1 MSNNQKHKVIVKV
14 QLRNKANLNVTIP
27 GKIAKR
33 QNIRQGDFL
42 LVDEHVCGGLIY
54 RKID

>member
-1 MSNNQKHKVIVKV
+1 MNNNQKHKVIVKV

>member
-1 MSNNQKHKVIVKV
+1 MNTKHKYVVKV
-14 QLRNKANLNVTIP
+14 QIKDKANLNVTIP
-27 GKIAKR
+27 VKIAKH

-42 LVDEHVCGGLIY
+42 LVEEHVCGGLIY

>member
-1 MSNNQKHKVIVKV
+1 MNTKRKNIIVVKV

-27 GKIAKR
+27 VKIAKH

-42 LVDEHVCGGLIY
+42 LVEEHVCGGLIY